1 MNKRELSQKWSKY
14 CNTDKLVDD
23 TMALLKECGHKNT
36 EKGVCAVLDTYFT
49 NKAPLIDMFVT
60 SKNYIGDMR
69 IVLEREF
76 ERSING
82 NEIRIFFG
90 NVAQKFYIDELLKYK
105 DDNGKS
111 MFDYLPTGKTVFG
124 IDGLPNEKQ
133 QKEHL
138 DKMHAFNYNTKATM
152 QSHGNRSDFMRHVD
166 FFYRVASSTIPR
178 DFQIHNDS
186 PLLKSGTKTSRAFN
200 KVCVHYGIDK
210 LHPETVVA
218 EDGTQKT
225 KYPYDKL
232 FAEYSDLV
240 SGLTRKMQFV
250 ISLNPL
256 DYLLMSN
263 GVNWVSCHNIRSGG
277 CMGGTLAYMMD
288 KVSIV
293 TFVVDKLEGE
303 IHKIPKVYRQ
313 MYHYENNLF
322 IQSRIYP
329 QSNDGA
335 TNLYDKFR
343 GFMIEEFTELLGIEG
358 EWKCEISPNTVCK
371 HVKYGDGAQHYPD
384 YAYNKNAGIFYPE
397 NNEPGIKKHV
407 MTVGRMGICVNCG
420 HEYRDTGRLTHYYSS
435 ECRT

>member
-1 MNKRELSQKWSKY
+1 MNKKRLSQKWSEY
-14 CNTDKLVDD
+14 CDTDKLVDD
-23 TMALLKECGHKNT
+23 TMALLTEYGHKNT
-36 EKGVCAVLDTYFT
+36 EKGVCSLLDTYFT
-49 NKAPLIDMFVT
+49 NKESLIKMFAT

-69 IVLEREF
+69 IVLEKEF
-76 ERSING
+76 DRNING
-82 NEIRIFFG
+82 NEIRAFL
-90 NVAQKFYIDELLKYK
+90 NNSAHKFHVDELLKYE

-111 MFDYLPTGKTVFG
+111 LFDYFHTGKTVFG
-124 IDGLPNEKQ
+124 IDGLPNAKQ
-133 QKEHL
+133 QKERL
-138 DKMHAFNYNTKATM
+138 EKMHTFNYDTKATI
-152 QSHGNRSDFMRHVD
+152 QSHNNLDDFMRHID
-166 FFYRVASSTIPR
+166 FFYRVPSSTLPR
-178 DFQIHNDS
+178 DFQVNKNA

-200 KVCVHYGIDK
+200 KVCMHYGVDK

-263 GVNWVSCHNIRSGG
+263 GVNWQSCHNINHGG
-277 CMGGTLAYMMD
+277 CMGGTIAYMLD
-288 KVSIV
+288 NVSII

-322 IQSRIYP
+322 IQSRVYP
-329 QSNDGA
+329 QSNDG
-335 TNLYDKFR
+335 TINLYDKFR
-343 GFMIEEFTELLGIEG
+343 NIMIEEFSDLLGVEG
-358 EWKCEISPNTVCK
+358 EWKRKDGPNECAL
-371 HVKYGDGAQHYPD
+371 HVKHGEGAQHYPD
-384 YAYNKNAGIFYPE
+384 YVYNRNACIFYPE
-397 NNEPGIKKHV
+397 NNEPGVKKHV

-435 ECRT
+435 ECRS

>member
-1 MNKRELSQKWSKY
+1 MNKKELNQKWSKY

-23 TMALLKECGHKNT
+23 IMALLTECGHKNT
-36 EKGVCAVLDTYFT
+36 AKGVCSLLDTYFT
-49 NKAPLIDMFVT
+49 NKEPLIKMFAT

-69 IVLEREF
+69 IALEKEF
-76 ERSING
+76 DRNIDG
-82 NEIRIFFG
+82 AEIRAFLST
-90 NVAQKFYIDELLKYK
+90 AAHKFYVDELLKYE

-111 MFDYLPTGKTVFG
+111 MFDYLSTGKTVFC
-124 IDGLPNEKQ
+124 IDELPNEKQ
-133 QKEHL
+133 QKERIEN
-138 DKMHAFNYNTKATM
+138 MHTFNYDTKATM
-152 QSHGNRSDFMRHVD
+152 QSHSNRNDFMRYVD
-166 FFYRVASSTIPR
+166 FFYRLASSTLTR
-178 DFQIHNDS
+178 DVQINKDS

-200 KVCVHYGIDK
+200 KVCVHYGVDK

-240 SGLTRKMQFV
+240 SSITRKMQFV

-263 GVNWVSCHNIRSGG
+263 GVNWHSCHNIRTGG
-277 CMGGTLAYMMD
+277 CMGGTISYMLD
-288 KVSIV
+288 NVSIV

-322 IQSRIYP
+322 IQSRVYP

-343 GFMIEEFTELLGIEG
+343 NFMIEEFTDLLGIEG
-358 EWKCEISPNTVCK
+358 EWQFKNGNNECDK
-371 HVKYGDGAQHYPD
+371 HIKHGDGAQHYPD
-384 YAYNKNAGIFYPE
+384 YLYNRNVGIFYPE
-397 NNEPGIKKHV
+397 NNEPGVSKHV

-420 HEYRDTGRLTHYYSS
+420 KEYNDSGRLTHYNSRVCNS
-435 ECRT
+435 

>member
-1 MNKRELSQKWSKY
+1 MNKNQLSQKWSKY
-14 CNTDKLVDD
+14 CDTDKLVDD
-23 TMALLKECGHKNT
+23 IMTLLKEFGHKNT
-36 EKGVCAVLDTYFT
+36 EKGVCSLLDTYFT
-49 NKAPLIDMFVT
+49 NKEPLIKMFAT

-69 IVLEREF
+69 ISLEKEF
-76 ERSING
+76 DRNINV
-82 NEIRIFFG
+82 NEIRVFLG
-90 NVAQKFYIDELLKYK
+90 NAAQKFHVDEMLKYE

-111 MFDYLPTGKTVFG
+111 LFDYLHTGKTVFG
-124 IDGLPNEKQ
+124 IDELPNAKQ
-133 QKEHL
+133 QEEHIE
-138 DKMHAFNYNTKATM
+138 KMNKFQYGTNATV
-152 QSHGNRSDFMRHVD
+152 QSHGNRNDFMRYVD
-166 FFYRVASSTIPR
+166 FFYRLNSSTLPR
-178 DFQIHNDS
+178 DVQIHRNA

-200 KVCVHYGIDK
+200 KVCTHYGIDK

-240 SGLTRKMQFV
+240 SDLTRKMQYV

-263 GVNWVSCHNIRSGG
+263 GVNWVSCHNIRTGG
-277 CMGGTLAYMMD
+277 CMGGTIAYMLD
-288 KVSIV
+288 NVSIV

-322 IQSRIYP
+322 IQSRVYP

-343 GFMIEEFTELLGIEG
+343 NFMIEEFTDLLGIEG
-358 EWKCEISPNTVCK
+358 EWKCKIDPYECTK
-371 HVKYGDGAQHYPD
+371 HVKHGDGAQHYPD
-384 YAYNKNAGIFYPE
+384 YVYNKNAGIFYPE
-397 NNEPGIKKHV
+397 NNEPGIRKHV
-407 MTVGRMGICVNCG
+407 MTIGRMGICVNCG
-420 HEYRDTGRLTHYYSS
+420 KEYNNHGRLTHDESR
-435 ECRT
+435 ECRS